1 MQLKDYI
8 QKASFDPE
16 IDDNYFA
23 RSQENNYDTNDYIL
37 STKKAQYI
45 AAVYIAG
52 TGLTALISVILL
64 FIYYNTKR
72 WDERLKKLSTIN
84 KANKYTQSKIC
95 SISIVLS
102 LINMY
107 IVVLDGLAVGEVKKK
122 DSEPDG
128 VVKNRPE
135 ILSALTY
142 CMFGINLLTFLS
154 WIAFCVIGICCCKT
168 KLHLYLSLSTLG
180 PILSLVT
187 HLPYILIAYLNDATY
202 ATSIFIYYT
211 ILTFTL
217 FGALD
222 LGFGTCIGAIIVARN
237 RRNEAGNNEQPP
249 NNFRHRVYP
258 CFYRCSDKKIIIC
271 FAFIIIIFATFI
283 LVLLG
288 MLAAAIVVIPISSSV
303 SDAPNRLLG
312 FYQTIFILGGVYL
325 VYRNF
330 FKKKPTLESV
340 VKEKE
345 ESIFNNNNH
354 QQNVRWEGLSN
365 DEKVAEF
372 YSHIIYLMANLNPDN
387 VRLIP
392 GQPLENPTPA
402 QPTAQGDE
410 RGRSQPRP
418 ISTTT
423 HGLRQRSG
431 ARGYGSLS
439 DLGRHGTGQSA
450 MVDGNESAPLTQLR
464 SV

>member
-23 RSQENNYDTNDYIL
+23 RSQENNYDTNDNIL

-102 LINMY
+102 LINIY
-107 IVVLDGLAVGEVKKK
+107 IVVLDGLAVSEVKKK
-122 DSEPDG
+122 DSEPDDI
-128 VVKNRPE
+128 KNRPE
-135 ILSALTY
+135 ILSFLTY
-142 CMFGINLLTFLS
+142 YMFGINLLTFLS

-168 KLHLYLSLSTLG
+168 KVYLCLSLSTLG

-222 LGFGTCIGAIIVARN
+222 LSFGTCIGAIIVARN
-237 RRNEAGNNEQPP
+237 QRNEAGNNEQPP

-258 CFYRCSDKKIIIC
+258 CFYRCSDTLIIIC
-271 FAFIIIIFATFI
+271 FAFIIIIFAAFI

-387 VRLIP
+387 IRL
-392 GQPLENPTPA
+392 TPA

-410 RGRSQPRP
+410 RGRSQLRP
-418 ISTTT
+418 IPTTT
-423 HGLRQRSG
+423 HRLRQRSG

-450 MVDGNESAPLTQLR
+450 MKQPR